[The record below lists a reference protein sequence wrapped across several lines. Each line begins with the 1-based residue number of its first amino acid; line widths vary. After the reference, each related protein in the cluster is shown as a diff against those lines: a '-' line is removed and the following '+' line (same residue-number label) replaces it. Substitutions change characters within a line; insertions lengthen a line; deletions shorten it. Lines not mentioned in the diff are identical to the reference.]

1 MENLVLEN
9 IFMQYFENRLFSIV
23 QREDNY
29 SKRDKIKYSYSNKD
43 MKGQKRQN
51 KIFKWQQRYKELKET
66 K

>member
-1 MENLVLEN
+1 
-9 IFMQYFENRLFSIV
+9 MQYFENRLFSIV

-51 KIFKWQQRYKELKET
+51 KIFK
-66 K
+66 